1 MASVAAEQVVS
12 VAAAA
17 AAQLF
22 LLLLK
27 QIHPVV
33 IPNNK
38 QLLSLEHAQTQFLLQ
53 ILGTLCCSTLA

>member
-12 VAAAA
+12 VVAAAVV
-17 AAQLF
+17 AQLP

-33 IPNNK
+33 IPNNN
-38 QLLSLEHAQTQFLLQ
+38 QLSLEHAQPPLQ
-53 ILGTLCCSTLA
+53 ILGTLCCNTLA